1 MARSPARPP
10 CGVAALTLAPADLA
24 GERVKLESLIKRPAT
39 EEEFVMYMNHPAD
52 ALKTIEFRRR
62 FGGLNALPLD
72 VWFEGLR
79 SGETLNFSSSDG
91 KPHQMHILSI
101 DPGTE
106 EGFSTVRYVLDSEI
120 LTCAVKVKEGT
131 GPKST
136 VLRAEPGNVYQ
147 VASPRKADL

>member
-1 MARSPARPP
+1 MKAPSGQSGAKPCATAVRESPL
-10 CGVAALTLAPADLA
+10 LTLAPADLA

-62 FGGLNALPLD
+62 FGDPNALPLD

-91 KPHQMHILSI
+91 NPTRCTFCRLI
-101 DPGTE
+101 
-106 EGFSTVRYVLDSEI
+106 R
-120 LTCAVKVKEGT
+120 
-131 GPKST
+131 
-136 VLRAEPGNVYQ
+136 
-147 VASPRKADL
+147 